1 MTTSD
6 LNSRTRAWVLLATL
20 IMIIAIIW
28 GWALP
33 RLARTPTIRDSI
45 EQSRRHGINPA
56 AIYYTDVFTPRTGP
70 LPEDK
75 SL

>member
-1 MTTSD
+1 MITPD
-6 LNSRTRAWVLLATL
+6 LDRRTRDWVLFATL
-20 IMIIAIIW
+20 IMIIAIMW

-33 RLARTPTIRDSI
+33 RIARTPTIRDGI
-45 EQSRRHGINPA
+45 EQSRRYGINPA

>member
-6 LNSRTRAWVLLATL
+6 LNSRTKDRVLFATL
-20 IMIIAIIW
+20 IMIIAIVW

-33 RLARTPTIRDSI
+33 RLARTPTIRDGI
-45 EQSRRHGINPA
+45 EQSRRYGINPA

-70 LPEDK
+70 LPEDI

>member
-6 LNSRTRAWVLLATL
+6 LSSRTRDWVLFATL
-20 IMIIAIIW
+20 IMIIAIMW

-33 RLARTPTIRDSI
+33 RLARTPTIRDGI
-45 EQSRRHGINPA
+45 ELSHRYGINPA